1 MTVNLSTYRI
11 FSPSKLFL
19 LLIIPL
25 ILESCT
31 YRYCHTYQSSYRKGT
46 REVALKGKRKAYA
59 QGYSIYKR

>member
-1 MTVNLSTYRI
+1 MTGKPTAYRI
-11 FSPSKLFL
+11 FSPSILLF

-25 ILESCT
+25 ILGNCT

-46 REVALKGKRKAYA
+46 REVALKGKRKAYS